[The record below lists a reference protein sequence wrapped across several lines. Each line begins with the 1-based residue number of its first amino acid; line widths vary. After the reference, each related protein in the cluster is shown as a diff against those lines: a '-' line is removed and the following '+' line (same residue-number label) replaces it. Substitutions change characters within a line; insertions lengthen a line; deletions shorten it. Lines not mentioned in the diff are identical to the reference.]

1 MCNTTVRLPDHAVS
15 APFKRLDSK
24 NYLKQK
30 QQPIKSE
37 PSCGRPVPI
46 ASAPAAVS
54 QGNIPK
60 KPMRPLT
67 AYHIFFQIER
77 EYIIQTTAGENADKT
92 ILDGKKCIDDVP
104 DKYRD
109 IKLSPDWYFGP
120 GKRAK
125 RKHRKQH
132 GKIGFLELSRVI
144 STRWAQL
151 DETDPDIKAY
161 VSKLAKQELEEYQ
174 REVEEYKELTKGMVP
189 AQPPVKTTSKKN
201 KKRKLAEQQQ
211 QQEIARMQ
219 QQQQECMMQMMPQH
233 QQMAMA
239 AQHPTPAMLATFQR
253 TFYGSGPS
261 NQHSFDDKPAFMN
274 NSAQLRQ
281 EIDQLKNEIE
291 YVNSCIDKYTHHFQQ
306 GNNPMPTFTNQTTSS
321 APSKK
326 QPPKKQFY
334 RRQSS
339 NISLSFLDSVMDDLA
354 KHEPSPKKAKKGQP
368 KKDFYHRQSS
378 GISLSFLD
386 SLADKINEEVVETK
400 KGKEGP
406 TKKNFYRKMSSGM
419 SLSFLDSLADKIKE
433 EPVATKKGKASST
446 KKNFYRRQSSTLSLS
461 FLDSIVDKMPKE
473 ETSDKKQRTD
483 NTSSPVNVVDV
494 KDDDIMSLWVQQNS
508 L

>member
-1 MCNTTVRLPDHAVS
+1 MCNTTVRLPDHAV
-15 APFKRLDSK
+15 
-24 NYLKQK
+24 
-30 QQPIKSE
+30 SE

-109 IKLSPDWYFGP
+109 IKLSHDWYFGP

-211 QQEIARMQ
+211 QQEIAQMQQQ

-239 AQHPTPAMLATFQR
+239 AQHPTPAMLATFQK
-253 TFYGSGPS
+253 TFYGSMPS
-261 NQHSFDDKPAFMN
+261 NQHSFDDKPAFIN

-291 YVNSCIDKYTHHFQQ
+291 YVNSCIDKYTHHFQ

-321 APSKK
+321 GPTKK

-386 SLADKINEEVVETK
+386 SLADKINEEVVDTK
-400 KGKEGP
+400 KGP
-406 TKKNFYRKMSSGM
+406 TKKNFYRKQSSGI
-419 SLSFLDSLADKIKE
+419 SLSFLDSLADKIKD
-433 EPVATKKGKASST
+433 EPVVTKKGKGGST

-473 ETSDKKQRTD
+473 ESDKKQRTD
-483 NTSSPVNVVDV
+483 STSSPVNVVDV